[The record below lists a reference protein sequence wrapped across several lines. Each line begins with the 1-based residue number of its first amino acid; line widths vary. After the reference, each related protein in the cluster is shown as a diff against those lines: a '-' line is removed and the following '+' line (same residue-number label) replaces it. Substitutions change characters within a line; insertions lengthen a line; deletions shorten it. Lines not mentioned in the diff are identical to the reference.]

1 MGIIAGAEG
10 RQDLVHHRGD
20 LAGCRLLARCGSPP
34 GAQSQLHP
42 SVAADRRARVRPRLA
57 QHGSLTGARE
67 DDRDDAKRSGDGV
80 TIAGLSAVVAS
91 TVATISD
98 LRTAPFLAAGIVGGL
113 VLLARGLAGYHDA
126 AEVSGIAPSR
136 ISALAAGEV
145 VVTGVVEPIEL
156 TLVSALQSAPCVYYR
171 SRVDDHGETRGIVFH
186 EERAV
191 GFRVRDATGAIRVFP
206 ASGRFDVPERYDE
219 RTSPLGGFPVGLQPR
234 LGSAFGPGTDRAAQ
248 VAALLTVH
256 PSGSVASTTPG
267 GDRTPGP
274 RDEPSLLARSTMS
287 VLAGPTIAIESRDRR
302 YTEARLEPGD
312 IVTVLGRVVPFSE
325 VADPAAANLLE
336 AGLPG
341 QDDPEVAADL
351 AAARAAGTLEA
362 SAVDAWGNAAIE
374 GFGIGRPVRRPA
386 LDPRAHPLPL
396 GDAAL
401 AARAHEAF
409 DIAPETLVL
418 VAAPDAPLVVS
429 LGPPAAV
436 VARRQGTFVQGLLG
450 AVLAIACAVGLALVL
465 AGPG

>member
-1 MGIIAGAEG
+1 
-10 RQDLVHHRGD
+10 
-20 LAGCRLLARCGSPP
+20 
-34 GAQSQLHP
+34 
-42 SVAADRRARVRPRLA
+42 
-57 QHGSLTGARE
+57 
-67 DDRDDAKRSGDGV
+67 V
-80 TIAGLSAVVAS
+80 TDAGLGAGVAS
-91 TVATISD
+91 TAAAAPD
-98 LRTAPFLAAGIVGGL
+98 LRTALLLAAGVVGGL
-113 VLLARGLAGYHDA
+113 VLLARGLAGYRDA

-136 ISALAAGEV
+136 ISALAAGEAL
-145 VVTGVVEPIEL
+145 VTGAVEPIEL
-156 TLVSALQSAPCVYYR
+156 TLVSALQSAPCVYCR
-171 SRVDDHGETRGIVFH
+171 SRVDDLGETRGIVFH

-206 ASGRFDVPERYDE
+206 AGGRFDVPDRYDE
-219 RTSPLGGFPVGLQPR
+219 RTTPLDGFPARFQPR

-256 PSGSVASTTPG
+256 PSGSVAGTAPVGDPTPG
-267 GDRTPGP
+267 RG
-274 RDEPSLLARSTMS
+274 DEPSLFARSTMP
-287 VLAGPTIAIESRDRR
+287 VLAGPTIGIDGRDRR

-312 IVTVLGRVVPFSE
+312 IVTVVGRVVPFSE

-341 QDDPEVAADL
+341 PDDPEIAADL

-362 SAVDAWGNAAIE
+362 SAADAWGNAAIE
-374 GFGIGRPVRRPA
+374 GFGIGRPVRKPD
-386 LDPRAHPLPL
+386 LDARADELPL
-396 GDAAL
+396 GDPAL

-418 VAAPDAPLVVS
+418 VAAADSPLVVS
-429 LGPPAAV
+429 FGPPSAV

-465 AGPG
+465 AAPG